1 MKRRTFLDQSSLGVT
16 SLLIAPHIL
25 GCAPKSETQAVI
37 GKSTPYVIS
46 TWNVAQ
52 ANTIAG
58 KALEE
63 GANALDAAVAGV
75 AFEEAN
81 IQNTTVGKGGAP
93 DRDGNVTLD
102 ACVMNHL
109 GDCGAVL
116 AVENITH
123 VAALAKDVM
132 EQTPHV
138 ILAGAGAR
146 KFALEQDYTPEEL
159 LTHSSKKAW
168 EKAQSADEE
177 KDFKPH
183 MMYDKKT
190 GKPIKAETYKQHLEL
205 KEKGFTHEKP
215 K

>member
-16 SLLIAPHIL
+16 SLLIAPHLL
-25 GCAPKSETQAVI
+25 GCAPKTETQAVI

-63 GANALDAAVAGV
+63 GASALDAAVAGV

-109 GDCGAVL
+109 GKTDK
-116 AVENITH
+116 T
-123 VAALAKDVM
+123 
-132 EQTPHV
+132 
-138 ILAGAGAR
+138 AG
-146 KFALEQDYTPEEL
+146 
-159 LTHSSKKAW
+159 
-168 EKAQSADEE
+168 
-177 KDFKPH
+177 
-183 MMYDKKT
+183 M
-190 GKPIKAETYKQHLEL
+190 
-205 KEKGFTHEKP
+205 
-215 K
+215 